1 MEDIVV
7 ALIRRAHGL
16 KGELQIHPRTDEP
29 ESGFEGGREVR
40 IAGDGGPRGLPG
52 VLTLEWARPHGRTW
66 RAKFAEIG
74 DRTLAERYAGKELV
88 VARDELREPEEN
100 EFFVHDLIGYEV
112 RLADGTLVGQV
123 GDYYDASGTVLLG
136 VTADGKERLIP
147 FTGAVVSSVS
157 AEERRIVIDPPD
169 GLLEI

>member
-29 ESGFEGGREVR
+29 ESVFEGGREFR

-52 VLTLEWARPHGRTW
+52 VLTLG